1 MRKVLGV
8 LVLVLVV
15 AGLVALNQYLRRDDG
30 KSVLFVAPDLE
41 LQVDVAAPTCTGI
54 VRTVQAP
61 GDVEAYSEVDI
72 SSELVAKIVEM
83 PVGSGSIVTK
93 GDLLCR
99 LDDADFRA
107 RVKSGEAN
115 VAKLQ
120 ALVRQAEADLAK
132 ADRDLNRQIRLSESS
147 STSALELA
155 DYRTAYIRAE
165 TALEMRRQELIEAD
179 ALLQSAR
186 EDLAKTVITAPIS
199 GIVSEAFA
207 KEGEVVVT
215 GTMNNPGTRIMVLSD
230 LSRMIVRCR
239 VDETDA
245 ALVRE
250 GQPARIYLQSNTRQS
265 IAGEVSSIATKGVKP
280 TGRDVVTFETL
291 VLITEEDERVK
302 PGMTA
307 NVEIEVARKEDTLT
321 VPVESVVYRKRRDL
335 PEELVAT
342 LDEQRPADAAVAD
355 EHRALY
361 VKLIF
366 CAHDGKAEPRLVK
379 TGISDA
385 RRVEILE
392 GVAFDDAIITGP
404 YRSLDQLKDGS
415 AIKHEPLKQPSA
427 TAATTTNDDDEQAAD
442 TTLADMNTTGAA
454 GASADARP

>member
-1 MRKVLGV
+1 LSWG
-8 LVLVLVV
+8 
-15 AGLVALNQYLRRDDG
+15 GLVALNQNLRRDDG
-30 KSVLFVAPDLE
+30 KSLLYVAPDVQL
-41 LQVDVAAPTCTGI
+41 DVVVARPTKAEI

-83 PVGSGSIVTK
+83 PVGSGSEVKK

-120 ALVRQAEADLAK
+120 ALVRQAEADFEK
-132 ADRDLNRQIRLSESS
+132 ADRDLKRQIRLSETDATSS
-147 STSALELA
+147 LELA
-155 DYRTAYIRAE
+155 DYRTLYVRAE
-165 TALEMRRQELIEAD
+165 TALEMRRQELIEAE
-179 ALLQSAR
+179 AMLQSAR
-186 EDLAKTVITAPIS
+186 EDLAKTIITAPID
-199 GIVSEAFA
+199 GVVSEAFA

-230 LSRMIVRCR
+230 LSKMIVRCR
-239 VDETDA
+239 VDESDA

-250 GQPARIYLQSNTRQS
+250 GQPARIYLQSDTRQS
-265 IAGEVSSIATKGVKP
+265 IAGEVASIATKGVKP

-291 VLITEEDERVK
+291 VLITESDERVK

-307 NVEIEVARKEDTLT
+307 NVEIEVARKADALT

-335 PEELVAT
+335 PEELVAR
-342 LDEQRPADAAVAD
+342 LDANPTKDQGITD

-361 VKLIF
+361 VKLVF
-366 CAHDGKAEPRLVK
+366 CAQEGKAEPRLVE

-385 RRVEILE
+385 RRVEIVE
-392 GVAFDDAIITGP
+392 GVAFDDSVITGP
-404 YRSLDQLKDGS
+404 YRSLDQLKEGS
-415 AIKHEPLKQPSA
+415 AVKHDALEEPAVAHDSDR
-427 TAATTTNDDDEQAAD
+427 TEETVD
-442 TTLADMNTTGAA
+442 TEVAGMNSSGVSE
-454 GASADARP
+454 ASVDARS

>member
-1 MRKVLGV
+1 MKKVLGA

-15 AGLVALNQYLRRDDG
+15 AGLVVLNQSLRRDDG
-30 KSVLFVAPDLE
+30 KSVLFVAPQVE
-41 LQVDVAAPTCTGI
+41 LAVDVALPTQAEI

-83 PVGSGSIVTK
+83 PVGSGSVVEK

-120 ALVRQAEADLAK
+120 ALVRQAEADYGK
-132 ADRDLNRQIRLSESS
+132 ADRDLNRQIRLSESA

-155 DYRTAYIRAE
+155 DYRTAFIRAE
-165 TALEMRRQELIEAD
+165 TALEMRRQELIEAE

-199 GIVSEAFA
+199 GVVSEAFA

-230 LSRMIVRCR
+230 LSKMIVRCR

-245 ALVRE
+245 ALVKE

-265 IAGEVSSIATKGVKP
+265 IAGEVTCIATKGVKP
-280 TGRDVVTFETL
+280 TGRDVVNFETL
-291 VLITEEDERVK
+291 ILITEQDDRVK

-307 NVEIEVARKEDTLT
+307 NVEIEVARKDDALT

-335 PEELVAT
+335 PEDLIAALT
-342 LDEQRPADAAVAD
+342 DEQDEDTAVAD

-366 CAHDGKAEPRLVK
+366 CAKEGKAEPRLVE
-379 TGISDA
+379 TGINDA

-392 GVAFDDAIITGP
+392 GVAFDDTIITGP
-404 YRSLDQLKDGS
+404 YRCLDQLKKGS
-415 AIKHEPLKQPSA
+415 AVKHDALEEP
-427 TAATTTNDDDEQAAD
+427 AAVVKSEASDDAPEDG
-442 TTLADMNTTGAA
+442 LADMSSSGTASV
-454 GASADARP
+454 SADARQ